1 MGNRTLGPPTE
12 GPVRTSVRRQVG
24 ATALGVAILLSA
36 CGGDDDDTGG
46 DAAEGT
52 ATTTRAAAGA
62 TTTTAAAGATT
73 TTTAAP
79 IEDTAVPDP
88 CTLLQPMQLGILVG
102 GDPGPGETSAY
113 DPEQR
118 RICIY
123 GTGMILAVELA
134 DHYDTAIDIIR
145 DETGEDSV
153 HEVTGVGKA
162 AVWQDIGDGVG
173 QFIAQGDDYF
183 VGVTLLT
190 GGQDVGRAVAEAM
203 LAVL

>member
-1 MGNRTLGPPTE
+1 
-12 GPVRTSVRRQVG
+12 V
-24 ATALGVAILLSA
+24 ATALGVAIVLSA
-36 CGGDDDDTGG
+36 CGGDDDDSSG
-46 DAAEGT
+46 DAAG
-52 ATTTRAAAGA
+52 G
-62 TTTTAAAGATT
+62 TTTTAAAAAGAPTTTAPGAAT

-88 CTLLQPMQLGILVG
+88 CTVLAPPQLALLVG

-118 RICIY
+118 RICSY

-134 DHYDTAIDIIR
+134 DHYDTAIDLIR

-153 HEVTGVGKA
+153 HEVSGVGNA

-183 VGVTLLT
+183 VGVTLPT
-190 GGQDVGRAVAEAM
+190 GGEDVGQLVAAAM
-203 LAVL
+203 LAAL

>member
-1 MGNRTLGPPTE
+1 M
-12 GPVRTSVRRQVG
+12 RTSVRRQVV

-36 CGGDDDDTGG
+36 CGGDDDDTSGG
-46 DAAEGT
+46 
-52 ATTTRAAAGA
+52 AAGG
-62 TTTTAAAGATT
+62 TTTTAAAGTPTTPTAVGATT

-88 CTLLQPMQLGILVG
+88 CALVPPPELAFLVG

-134 DHYDTAIDIIR
+134 DHYDAAIDIIR

-153 HEVTGVGKA
+153 HEVSGVGNA

-183 VGVTLLT
+183 VGVTLPA
-190 GGQDVGRAVAEAM
+190 GGQETGQLVAEAM
-203 LAVL
+203 LAAL